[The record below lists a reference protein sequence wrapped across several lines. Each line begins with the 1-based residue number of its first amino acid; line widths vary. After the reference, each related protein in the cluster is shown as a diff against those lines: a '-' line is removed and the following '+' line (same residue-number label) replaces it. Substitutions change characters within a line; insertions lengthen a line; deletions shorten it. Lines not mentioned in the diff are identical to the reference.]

1 MENVRERVD
10 IKLISNEEKLRK
22 YVAKPS
28 FKRFKIFN
36 EHLIGVE
43 MTRVSIELNRPAYLG
58 AQILDISK
66 NLMAWFHH
74 LVMKPKYGN
83 NLELLFT
90 DTDSLCYEI
99 ATDDIY
105 EDMENMREYFD
116 TSNYDESLPIHSN
129 NYKKIPGR
137 IAMKEFIGLRP
148 KMYSLIY
155 NEVDHRDDNLESEVR
170 EVAKITTKGITK
182 TARDKHE
189 HFRRCLLKTE

>member
-105 EDMENMREYFD
+105 EDMANMREYFD
-116 TSNYDESLPIHSN
+116 TSNYDESHPLHSN
-129 NYKKIPGR
+129 NYKKIPGKFKDELGG
-137 IAMKEFIGLRP
+137 M
-148 KMYSLIY
+148 
-155 NEVDHRDDNLESEVR
+155 
-170 EVAKITTKGITK
+170 
-182 TARDKHE
+182 
-189 HFRRCLLKTE
+189 